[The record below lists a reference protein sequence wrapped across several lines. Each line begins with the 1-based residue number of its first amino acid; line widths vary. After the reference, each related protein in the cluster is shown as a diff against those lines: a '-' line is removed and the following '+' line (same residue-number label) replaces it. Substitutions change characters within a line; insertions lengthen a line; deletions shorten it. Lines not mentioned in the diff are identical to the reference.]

1 MFSVCFEM
9 LKLIGVIMKKNRN
22 IKNGFTLIELLVV
35 IAIIALLVSIL
46 LPSLNQARE
55 LAKKAVCMS
64 NLKNIGLASNMYSN
78 EYDDIF
84 PSVNGETPGYEHPS
98 NPWYMGIFTWA
109 TGGHDDVWMAGYP
122 EIGNIK
128 TEDRVLYPYADDAAI
143 WKCPA
148 DDNRNREWL
157 NAGAPKPGHYDVYG
171 SSYAFN
177 ADALHAVHVNAGG
190 SAPEALW
197 GKARSEVAKPGM
209 TVEYYEFTASTG
221 NTNLRAHDADDQYT
235 VLLFTDGHVGYHLF
249 EPIAP
254 TFLGGETGY
263 TFSATGQAP

>member
-55 LAKKAVCMS
+55 LAKKAVCMA

-84 PSVNGETPGYEHPS
+84 PSVNGETPGYN
-98 NPWYMGIFTWA
+98 NPGDKWA
-109 TGGHDDVWMAGYP
+109 MCIYSWTTGGHDDVWLGSYP
-122 EIGNIK
+122 EIAAVK

-148 DDNRNREWL
+148 DDSRNRFWSDL
-157 NAGAPKPGHYDVYG
+157 GAPKPAHYDVYG

-177 ADALHAVHVNAGG
+177 ANALNNAVVGETVG
-190 SAPEALW
+190 DGALW
-197 GKARSEVAKPGM
+197 GKARSEVARPGM
-209 TVEYYEFTASTG
+209 TVEYYEFTASPGATQ
-221 NTNLRAHDADDQYT
+221 LRAHDADDQYT
-235 VLLFTDGHVGYHLF
+235 VFLFTDGHVGYHLF
-249 EPIAP
+249 EPIQSVY
-254 TFLGGETGY
+254 LGGETGY
-263 TFSATGQAP
+263 TFLAN